1 MSLLLGLVA
10 IFIITWFLIDIGW
23 RGWVGCL
30 TTLGVKKRELK
41 DVSDLHLDPPPKT
54 RENIAFL
61 ESMGFQRLGEAQAS
75 LPFRKSVNYWVL
87 VDSAN
92 HSQAITVLG
101 WVSFSTIFEN
111 NIIVETDFPYGEI
124 VDTPHYQS
132 HTITTSIK
140 DALQYHQQQ
149 TNKFSQTYGS
159 PRPTKDMVDYF
170 QWETIARK
178 DYSFLKFRKHLWL
191 SIIRLI
197 TFIYGVIIIT
207 GLPIAYR
214 ARLSFLPPNLIYE
227 QIELIIIGLTLPA
240 LFVPYLWSRF
250 VDKRNNQSA

>member
-1 MSLLLGLVA
+1 MSLFLGLVA

-41 DVSDLHLDPPPKT
+41 DVSHLRLDPPPKT
-54 RENIAFL
+54 KENIVFL

-101 WVSFSTIFEN
+101 WVSLSTIFEN
-111 NIIVETDFPYGEI
+111 NIIVETDFPYGET

-149 TNKFSQTYGS
+149 TNKFRQTYGS
-159 PRPTKDMVDYF
+159 PRPTQDMADYF
-170 QWETIARK
+170 QWESIARK
-178 DYSFLKFRKHLWL
+178 NYSFLKFRRQLWF

-214 ARLSFLPPNLIYE
+214 ARLPFLPTTLIYE

-250 VDKRNNQSA
+250 VMKSNNRFT